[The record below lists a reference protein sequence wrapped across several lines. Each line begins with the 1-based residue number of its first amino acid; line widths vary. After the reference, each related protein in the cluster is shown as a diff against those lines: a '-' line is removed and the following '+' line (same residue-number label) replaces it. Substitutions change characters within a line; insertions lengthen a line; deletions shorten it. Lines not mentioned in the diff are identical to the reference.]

1 MIPSDDDAKDV
12 MDRASSAWTD
22 AADQESGW
30 FTDDRDQQATL
41 DVGDEAAR
49 TRRRSERESDL
60 AGSAAF
66 VDDASDRSS
75 PGETD
80 QTGLFAVEE
89 ELEEQ
94 ADLFGDVAR
103 IEEEPDWMEPES
115 RADDIFTD
123 VYDPGPSPADYGE
136 WDFLDVNGG
145 RDEREFLGTGLAPDD
160 FEEPTASRSRYASD
174 LGSLDADPMED
185 LIAED
190 LASVNA
196 RDEIE
201 DNLEAAEA
209 AGVLEPSG
217 PNGDR
222 EHAPDALFDR
232 PQRTETI
239 EFGSRDAA
247 KRARVELDDAALVTD
262 RYDGRHRTIEID
274 VSAVDDRDLDHV
286 VGMAA
291 DSRAHEAEQHGQLGL
306 TEAERERIDFS
317 ETNVPH
323 AQAVKGVLT
332 GEGITDWLAIYDPT
346 LSVDE
351 HRSIAARARR
361 DDRGDRLDHDDT
373 EAAQLGRMARAHHR
387 VMDEECDHARSGC
400 EDGHEAACRVLKEDC
415 DMDKSEVERLRR
427 QVETGEISEQEFRRR
442 VAVEIERS
450 TASGQMVSTDTVQT
464 RFPPG
469 ERSSRSGLFVP
480 PPENRTDPGIMR
492 DRETGQFTPEDNP

>member
-1 MIPSDDDAKDV
+1 MIPSDDDAEDV
-12 MDRASSAWTD
+12 VERASSAWTD
-22 AADQESGW
+22 AGEDGSSW
-30 FTDDRDQQATL
+30 FVDDRDRQATL

-49 TRRRSERESDL
+49 TRGRSRRDSSLE
-60 AGSAAF
+60 GSAAF
-66 VDDASDRSS
+66 VDDSADRRGRTES
-75 PGETD
+75 E

-103 IEEEPDWMEPES
+103 VQEEPDWMEPGAGT
-115 RADDIFTD
+115 ADVFAD

-136 WDFLDVNGG
+136 WDYLDVNGG
-145 RDEREFLGTGLAPDD
+145 HDEREFLGTGLAPDD
-160 FEEPTASRSRYASD
+160 FEEPAASRSRYASD
-174 LGSLDADPMED
+174 LDSFDADPMED

-190 LASVNA
+190 LASVHD

-201 DNLEAAEA
+201 DNLEAAAA

-217 PNGDR
+217 PNGDS
-222 EHAPDALFDR
+222 EHAPDDLFDR

-247 KRARVELDDAALVTD
+247 RRARAELDDGALVTD

-274 VSAVDDRDLDHV
+274 VDEVDDRSLDRV

-291 DSRAHEAEQHGQLGL
+291 DSRAHEAEQHGQLEL
-306 TEAERERIDFS
+306 TESERERIDFS

-351 HRSIAARARR
+351 HRSIADRARR

-373 EAAQLGRMARAHHR
+373 EAARLGRMARAHHR

-415 DMDKSEVERLRR
+415 DMDESEVEALRR

-469 ERSSRSGLFVP
+469 ERSARSGLFVP
-480 PPENRTDPGIMR
+480 SPENRTDPGIMR